1 MHRIA
6 SNMIDDGV
14 KLGGKIVSDIG
25 VAQWNLERFA
35 PLPVSTGNVTIAI
48 KTCVVLD
55 QNEMQ
60 MQRNECVLHKD
71 SH

>member
-1 MHRIA
+1 
-6 SNMIDDGV
+6 MIDDGV
-14 KLGGKIVSDIG
+14 KFGGKTVTDIG

-35 PLPVSTGNVTIAI
+35 PLPVSTGNGTSAI

-55 QNEMQ
+55 QDEMQ

-71 SH
+71 NH